1 MRECQPT
8 APSPRRTPGQVVQSL
23 AGYLEAQ
30 QEIRRAAS
38 WVLTLL
44 AQEEARPMVQ
54 RKPEMTWPP
63 PAEPSASME
72 QFPGQW
78 KKGLLATADE
88 IQLGL
93 ASMHERGHDK
103 VMLEDVAHDVA
114 NGVVA
119 VANRQ
124 AVRTY
129 GHWPT
134 QQNREFD
141 GLVVAKFDILAKE
154 LVDWINEQRLKD
166 PVVDVKA

>member
-1 MRECQPT
+1 M
-8 APSPRRTPGQVVQSL
+8 

-30 QEIRRAAS
+30 QEIRRAAG

-44 AQEEARPMVQ
+44 AQEEALPMVQ

-78 KKGLLATADE
+78 KKGLQSAANE

-103 VMLEDVAHDVA
+103 QLLEEVAHDAASAVQ
-114 NGVVA
+114 A
-119 VANRQ
+119 VANRR

-129 GHWPT
+129 GYWPT
-134 QQNREFD
+134 MQNIKFD
-141 GLVVAKFDILAKE
+141 ERVVGEFDILARKLIE
-154 LVDWINEQRLKD
+154 WINEQRLKD
-166 PVVDVKA
+166 PQVDLKA